1 MAKILIVDDSA
12 TSRSIAGRLI
22 GAAHELVEAA
32 SGKAALETLSS
43 TAIDLVLLDLLM
55 PEMSGIEV
63 LAELVARGSK
73 VPVIIATADIQNST
87 KARAQA
93 LGAHAIINKPL
104 KKETL
109 AAAIESALLSAAPAE
124 LPGFEP
130 ALMEVFGGLMRS
142 AIAKAGEVLDT
153 MLCSPITL
161 SIPAIELISAREL
174 SARFSRPG
182 SGSGKLSAV
191 EMSCSGGLD
200 ASIELIFT
208 SEDAL
213 KLAECVIGANEGIER
228 ESMRAGALC
237 EIGNIVINAAFGTIS
252 NTLGIDLAF
261 TVPSYLEGEAFAL
274 VDEISLARSG
284 VILLVQT
291 RFEVAD
297 LSVNG
302 EIALFLSLGS
312 FESLSAML
320 SLQADEA

>member
-22 GAAHELVEAA
+22 GGMHELVEAA
-32 SGKAALETLSS
+32 SGKAALDILSS
-43 TAIDLVLLDLLM
+43 TIFDLVLLDLLM

-63 LAELVARGSK
+63 LAELVSRGSK

-93 LGAHAIINKPL
+93 LGAQAIINKPL
-104 KKETL
+104 KKESL
-109 AAAIESALLSAAPAE
+109 AAAIEAALLSAPPPE
-124 LPGFEP
+124 LPDFEP

-153 MLCSPITL
+153 MLSSPIAL
-161 SIPAIELISAREL
+161 SIPAIELVSAREL
-174 SARFSRPG
+174 SARFSR

-191 EMSCSGGLD
+191 EMRCSGGLD

-213 KLAECVIGANEGIER
+213 KLAECVIGSNEGIER

-252 NTLGIDLAF
+252 NALGIELAF

-320 SLQADEA
+320 SIKADEA